1 MTLHLNNARS
11 GKMFRRGLALTVVF
25 TFLRIDTGLTLAK
38 TPENAPTADLSRR
51 VAKLSGAR
59 VDHALAEAARRHAQE
74 IAKDTRTAT
83 WQRMKRAVERE
94 GLADAIL
101 LPFSS
106 VGTDGVALEAAL
118 FDFASRA
125 AKARAPTHVGV
136 ARIAN
141 GSEQTLVAIFSRRAV
156 DLAPLPARVDDRLT
170 LRGRST
176 AKGLEALV
184 FGPCRGPRCDG
195 GVRRL
200 PVQRKR
206 DVIRVDVPADRRGWY
221 VVELVADGPRGPEP
235 AAVWWFASGKKAGKR
250 PAARPRA
257 GVDAKTAID
266 RARSTAELAPLE
278 IDERLTEAATRH
290 ARAVCRAGVAAH
302 VLPDGTDP
310 SARARK
316 AGYEGRVTENVAIA
330 RDAAEAHENFMWS
343 PSHRENVLD
352 PAATSVGLGIVKRK
366 RSAGMT
372 AGACVVQ
379 LFGYA
384 GL

>member
-1 MTLHLNNARS
+1 M
-11 GKMFRRGLALTVVF
+11 VF

-38 TPENAPTADLSRR
+38 TPESAPAADLSRR

-59 VDHALAEAARRHAQE
+59 VDPALGEAARRHALE
-74 IAKDTRTAT
+74 IADDTKKAT
-83 WQRMKRAVERE
+83 WRRMKLAVERE

-125 AKARAPTHVGV
+125 AKVRAPTHVGV
-136 ARIAN
+136 ARLVTGPEHTI
-141 GSEQTLVAIFSRRAV
+141 VAIFSRRAV

-170 LRGRST
+170 LRGRSS
-176 AKGLEALV
+176 AKSLEALV
-184 FGPCRGPRCDG
+184 FGPCRGRRCQG

-200 PVQRKR
+200 EVQRKK
-206 DVIRVDVPADRRGWY
+206 DVVRVDVPAFRRGWY

-235 AAVWWFASGKKAGKR
+235 AAVWWFAAGKKAGRR
-250 PAARPRA
+250 PKVSPRA
-257 GVDAKTAID
+257 GVGAKAAID
-266 RARSTAELAPLE
+266 RARATAELAPLE
-278 IDERLTEAATRH
+278 ADERLTKAAERH

-310 SARARK
+310 TARARR

-352 PAATSVGLGIVKRK
+352 PAATAVGLGIVKRK